1 MKVLFHLG
9 HPAHFHLFKNVIL
22 DLEKRKHKINIL
34 IKKKDILEDLLK
46 DSDIPYK
53 NILPEGRK
61 DSKVGII
68 IGQIKQ
74 VVRLGVFCLQKRPEL
89 LIGSVPTVAQV
100 GALLGITS
108 INLSE
113 DDAEAVSLFA
123 KTTYPF
129 SSVILA
135 PDTCNN
141 GKWEYKS
148 IKYKGYHELAYLHPN
163 HFKPDINIV
172 KRYIATDKPFFIIR
186 FSKLNAYHDTGI
198 SGISLDVAKNI
209 VEILK
214 PYGNIFITSEKE
226 LVPELEKFRIN
237 IKPLDIHHF
246 LHYAKLYIGDS
257 QTMAA
262 EAGVLGTPFIRINDF
277 VGRLGYLDELE
288 NKYKLGYG
296 IKPDKIGHLIPL
308 VESLLSN
315 KNLKNEWKK
324 KQNEMLKDKIDVTNF
339 LMWFVENYPE
349 SINIMKANPD
359 YQYNFK

>member
-1 MKVLFHLG
+1 MKVLFQLG

-22 DLEKRKHKINIL
+22 DLENKKHKIYVL
-34 IKKKDILEDLLK
+34 IKKKDVLDDLLK
-46 DSDIPYK
+46 DSGMPYE

-61 DSKVGII
+61 DSRVGIVA
-68 IGQIKQ
+68 GQIKQ
-74 VVRLGVFCLQKRPEL
+74 VIRLGIFCLQKRPEL
-89 LIGSVPTVAQV
+89 LIGSTPTVAQV
-100 GALLGITS
+100 GALLGIKS

-123 KTTYPF
+123 KSTYPF

-172 KRYIATDKPFFIIR
+172 KKYIATDKPFFIIR

-198 SGISLDVAKNI
+198 SGISLNVAKSI
-209 VEILK
+209 VKILK
-214 PYGNIFITSEKE
+214 PHGNIFITSEKE

-246 LHYAKLYIGDS
+246 LHYAKCYIGDS

-262 EAGVLGTPFIRINDF
+262 EAGVLGTPFIRVNDF
-277 VGRLGYLDELE
+277 VGRLGYLNELE
-288 NKYKLGYG
+288 DKYQLGYG
-296 IKPDKIGHLIPL
+296 IKPKDINSVFAILDD
-308 VESLLSN
+308 LLSK
-315 KNLKNEWKK
+315 KNIDKKWSKKRRQMLNE
-324 KQNEMLKDKIDVTNF
+324 KIDF
-339 LMWFVENYPE
+339 SRYLIDFIENYRD
-349 SINIMKANPD
+349 NIKIV
-359 YQYNFK
+359 KGEKKC